1 MARGRR
7 LRRLAPAAALL
18 LAACGEEAAE
28 VAPEP
33 PAYSRPTPDYARAED
48 APSPPAVTFT
58 ETAKAAG
65 LVFRHETGAFGE
77 KWMPETMGSG
87 CALHDLD
94 GDGDDDA
101 LLVNGAWWPGHEGEG
116 PAPTSALFANDGSG
130 SFTDVTA
137 GSGVDVSVY
146 GMGVT
151 AADYDGDGDA
161 DLYLTTLGDNLL
173 LRQDR
178 PLRFA
183 DAAAQAGVAGE
194 TWSDEEGRRHPEWS
208 TGAAWADVDGDGR
221 PDLLVT
227 NYVHWSPEN
236 DLYASFDGKSKS
248 YATPQ
253 QYTGSTPRLY
263 RNRGDGGFSDITA
276 EAGLLLPHAKSMGV
290 AADDFDAD
298 GRVDL
303 VITNDTQPNFLLRNL
318 GGGRF
323 EEVGTA
329 AGIGYDESGRAR
341 AGMGVDVADL
351 SGDGVL
357 AIGIGN
363 FSREAVS
370 LYRQTA
376 AGGTVFLDGAGKSR
390 LVQPTL
396 PTLTFGLRFFDYDLD
411 GRQDLILANG
421 HIEPEINAVQ
431 REIAY
436 AQPPQLF
443 WNDGRGRLI
452 DASAEGRP
460 GAGRAPGGPRPGRGR
475 RGGRRRS
482 GRADHHQRRRSPA
495 AAQRPGGREG
505 AGPAPAGGGGDRPPG
520 GGGDGAR
527 RRADPV
533 AAGAHGILLPEPE
546 RPGADLRAGGGG
558 GGRSG
563 DGALAGRGGG
573 GAGGAGGGGVCGA
586 GGRGRCGR
594 RRRTLTWRL
603 FFGPLLQHF
612 CARSEPEVPWSS
624 ALQRAHWVPGPSH
637 RRTDSFASTY
647 AARVETVPNSSSVR
661 SSSSTSIPKVS
672 SSSTTSLIDRIES
685 TSPSAPKRGSFSGRS
700 SGPTGSSRA
709 LTTASRT
716 LRVISAL
723 VIRGSLGLAGER
735 RARPARG
742 SPAHWP
748 GGSCAWR
755 AVPRFPGG

>member
-1 MARGRR
+1 MAGGRS
-7 LRRLAPAAALL
+7 LRRLVPAAALL
-18 LAACGEEAAE
+18 LAGCGEEAPE

-33 PAYSRPTPDYARAED
+33 PAYSRPAPDYAGGAD
-48 APSPPAVTFT
+48 APTPPAVTFT
-58 ETAKAAG
+58 ETAAAAG
-65 LVFRHETGAFGE
+65 LDFRHETGAFGD

-101 LLVNGAWWPGHEGEG
+101 LLVNGTWWPGREGEG
-116 PAPTSALFANDGSG
+116 SAPTSALFANDGAG

-137 GSGVDVSVY
+137 GSGLDVSVY

-151 AADYDGDGDA
+151 AADYDADGDA
-161 DLYLTTLGDNLL
+161 DLYLTTLGANLL
-173 LRQDR
+173 LRQER
-178 PLRFA
+178 PLGFA
-183 DAAAQAGVAGE
+183 DVAGPAGVAGE
-194 TWSDEEGRRHPEWS
+194 TWTGEDGGRHPEWS

-227 NYVHWSPEN
+227 NYVHWSPAN
-236 DLYASFDGKSKS
+236 DLYASFDGKNKS

-263 RNRGDGGFSDITA
+263 RNRGDGAFADITE

-351 SGDGVL
+351 AGDGVL

-363 FSREAVS
+363 FSRESLS

-443 WNDGRGRLI
+443 WNDGRGRLL
-452 DASAEGRP
+452 DASAR
-460 GAGRAPGGPRPGRGR
+460 AGPALAEPLVGRGLAVGDVEGDGDPDVLITTN
-475 RGGRRRS
+475 GGNP
-482 GRADHHQRRRSPA
+482 PA
-495 AAQRPGGREG
+495 AAQRPGRRPGP
-505 AGPAPAGGGGDRPPG
+505 GPAPAGPAPGDRRPG
-520 GGGDGAR
+520 RGGDGAGR
-527 RRADPV
+527 GAGPV

-546 RPGADLRAGGGG
+546 RPGADLRVGGGG
-558 GGRSG
+558 GGRGG

-573 GAGGAGGGGVCGA
+573 RAGEAGGGGVCGG
-586 GGRGRCGR
+586 GGRGG
-594 RRRTLTWRL
+594 W
-603 FFGPLLQHF
+603 G
-612 CARSEPEVPWSS
+612 
-624 ALQRAHWVPGPSH
+624 GGG
-637 RRTDSFASTY
+637 DSGF
-647 AARVETVPNSSSVR
+647 
-661 SSSSTSIPKVS
+661 
-672 SSSTTSLIDRIES
+672 
-685 TSPSAPKRGSFSGRS
+685 
-700 SGPTGSSRA
+700 
-709 LTTASRT
+709 
-716 LRVISAL
+716 
-723 VIRGSLGLAGER
+723 
-735 RARPARG
+735 
-742 SPAHWP
+742 
-748 GGSCAWR
+748 
-755 AVPRFPGG
+755 

>member
-1 MARGRR
+1 MTGGRR
-7 LRRLAPAAALL
+7 LRRLRRPRPLATAAALV
-18 LAACGEEAAE
+18 LAACAEEAPE

-58 ETAKAAG
+58 ESAAASG
-65 LVFRHETGAFGE
+65 LAFRHETGAFGD

-101 LLVNGAWWPGHEGEG
+101 LLVNGAWWPGHEGQG
-116 PAPTSALFANDGSG
+116 PAPTSALFANDGTG

-151 AADYDGDGDA
+151 AADYDADGDA

-178 PLRFA
+178 PLRFT
-183 DAAAQAGVAGE
+183 DAAARAGVAGE
-194 TWSDEEGRRHPEWS
+194 TWTDGEGRRHPEWS

-236 DLYASFDGKSKS
+236 DLYASFDGKNKS

-443 WNDGRGRLI
+443 WNDGRGRLL
-452 DASAEGRP
+452 DASAR
-460 GAGRAPGGPRPGRGR
+460 
-475 RGGRRRS
+475 
-482 GRADHHQRRRSPA
+482 
-495 AAQRPGGREG
+495 
-505 AGPAPAGGGGDRPPG
+505 AGPALAEPLVGRGLAVGDVESDGDLDVLITTNGGAPRLLRNDLEGGKALVLRLRG
-520 GGGDGAR
+520 EEG
-527 RRADPV
+527 ADPL
-533 AAGAHGILLPEPE
+533 GAVVTV
-546 RPGADLRAGGGG
+546 RAGG
-558 GGRSG
+558 
-563 DGALAGRGGG
+563 
-573 GAGGAGGGGVCGA
+573 
-586 GGRGRCGR
+586 
-594 RRRTLTWRL
+594 RTQSLRL
-603 FFGPLLQHF
+603 
-612 CARSEPEVPWSS
+612 R
-624 ALQRAHWVPGPSH
+624 
-637 RRTDSFASTY
+637 
-647 AARVETVPNSSSVR
+647 
-661 SSSSTSIPKVS
+661 
-672 SSSTTSLIDRIES
+672 
-685 TSPSAPKRGSFSGRS
+685 
-700 SGPTGSSRA
+700 TGSSYLSQSARE
-709 LTTASRT
+709 LTFGLGAAAAAEAVTVRWPDGAVAELGGLEAGAYVVEATEKSPT
-716 LRVISAL
+716 
-723 VIRGSLGLAGER
+723 SLQAAEAGQ
-735 RARPARG
+735 
-742 SPAHWP
+742 
-748 GGSCAWR
+748 
-755 AVPRFPGG
+755 

>member
-1 MARGRR
+1 MAGGRR
-7 LRRLAPAAALL
+7 LRRPRRLATAAALV
-18 LAACGEEAAE
+18 LAACAEEAPE

-58 ETAKAAG
+58 ETAAASG
-65 LVFRHETGAFGE
+65 LAFRHETGAFGD

-101 LLVNGAWWPGHEGEG
+101 LLVNGAWWSGHEGQG
-116 PAPTSALFANDGSG
+116 PAPTSALFANDGTG

-151 AADYDGDGDA
+151 AADYDADGDA

-178 PLRFA
+178 PLEFT
-183 DAAAQAGVAGE
+183 DAAARAGVAGE
-194 TWSDEEGRRHPEWS
+194 TWTDEEGRRHPEWS
-208 TGAAWADVDGDGR
+208 TGAAWADVDSDGR

-263 RNRGDGGFSDITA
+263 RNRGDGAFSDITA

-443 WNDGRGRLI
+443 WNDGRGRLL
-452 DASAEGRP
+452 DASAR
-460 GAGRAPGGPRPGRGR
+460 
-475 RGGRRRS
+475 
-482 GRADHHQRRRSPA
+482 
-495 AAQRPGGREG
+495 
-505 AGPAPAGGGGDRPPG
+505 AGPALAEPLVGRGLAVGDVE
-520 GGGDGAR
+520 GDGDLDVLITTNGGAPR
-527 RRADPV
+527 LLRNDLEGGKALVLRLRGEEGTDPL
-533 AAGAHGILLPEPE
+533 GAVVTV
-546 RPGADLRAGGGG
+546 RAGG
-558 GGRSG
+558 
-563 DGALAGRGGG
+563 
-573 GAGGAGGGGVCGA
+573 
-586 GGRGRCGR
+586 
-594 RRRTLTWRL
+594 RTQSLRL
-603 FFGPLLQHF
+603 
-612 CARSEPEVPWSS
+612 R
-624 ALQRAHWVPGPSH
+624 
-637 RRTDSFASTY
+637 
-647 AARVETVPNSSSVR
+647 
-661 SSSSTSIPKVS
+661 
-672 SSSTTSLIDRIES
+672 
-685 TSPSAPKRGSFSGRS
+685 
-700 SGPTGSSRA
+700 TGSSYLSQSARE
-709 LTTASRT
+709 LTFGLGAAAAAEAVTVRWPDGAVAE
-716 LRVISAL
+716 LGGLEAGAYVVL
-723 VIRGSLGLAGER
+723 VGEKSPTSLQAAEAGQ
-735 RARPARG
+735 
-742 SPAHWP
+742 
-748 GGSCAWR
+748 
-755 AVPRFPGG
+755 

>member
-1 MARGRR
+1 MAGGRR
-7 LRRLAPAAALL
+7 LRRLVPAAALL
-18 LAACGEEAAE
+18 LVACGEEAPE

-33 PAYSRPTPDYARAED
+33 PAYSRPAPDYARGAD
-48 APSPPAVTFT
+48 APTPPAVTFT
-58 ETAKAAG
+58 ETAAAAG
-65 LVFRHETGAFGE
+65 LAFRHETGAFGD

-101 LLVNGAWWPGHEGEG
+101 LLVNGAWWPGREGEG
-116 PAPTSALFANDGSG
+116 PAPTSALFANDGTGSFADVTSG
-130 SFTDVTA
+130 S
-137 GSGVDVSVY
+137 GLDVSVY

-151 AADYDGDGDA
+151 AADYDADGDA

-178 PLRFA
+178 TLGFTDVA
-183 DAAAQAGVAGE
+183 GAAGVAGE
-194 TWSDEEGRRHPEWS
+194 TWTGEDGGRHPEWS

-227 NYVHWSPEN
+227 NYVHWSPAN
-236 DLYASFDGKSKS
+236 DLYASFDGKNKS

-263 RNRGDGGFSDITA
+263 RNRGDGAFADITA

-290 AADDFDAD
+290 AADDFDGD

-351 SGDGVL
+351 AGDGVL

-363 FSREAVS
+363 FSRESLS

-443 WNDGRGRLI
+443 WNDGRGRLL
-452 DASAEGRP
+452 DAS
-460 GAGRAPGGPRPGRGR
+460 
-475 RGGRRRS
+475 
-482 GRADHHQRRRSPA
+482 DK
-495 AAQRPGGREG
+495 
-505 AGPAPAGGGGDRPPG
+505 AGPALAEPLVGRGLAVGDVEGDGDPDVLITTNGSGPRLLRNDLAGGRALVLRLRGRPPG
-520 GGGDGAR
+520 TDALGAL
-527 RRADPV
+527 V
-533 AAGAHGILLPEPE
+533 TV
-546 RPGADLRAGGGG
+546 RAGG
-558 GGRSG
+558 RIQS
-563 DGALAGRGGG
+563 L
-573 GAGGAGGGGVCGA
+573 
-586 GGRGRCGR
+586 
-594 RRRTLTWRL
+594 
-603 FFGPLLQHF
+603 
-612 CARSEPEVPWSS
+612 
-624 ALQRAHWVPGPSH
+624 
-637 RRTDSFASTY
+637 
-647 AARVETVPNSSSVR
+647 RVR
-661 SSSSTSIPKVS
+661 
-672 SSSTTSLIDRIES
+672 
-685 TSPSAPKRGSFSGRS
+685 
-700 SGPTGSSRA
+700 TGSSYLSQSARE
-709 LTTASRT
+709 LTFGLGEAEVAEAVTVRWPDGAVEE
-716 LRVISAL
+716 LGGLEAGGYVVEVGRV
-723 VIRGSLGLAGER
+723 VREGR
-735 RARPARG
+735 R
-742 SPAHWP
+742 
-748 GGSCAWR
+748 
-755 AVPRFPGG
+755 